1 MYSFIC
7 RQWHLWIVSFAD
19 SDSFASFLVWI
30 PFLSFSSLI
39 ATARTSRTMLSSSG
53 ERGHR
58 FLIPDRFYVQV
69 YLPPALGLH
78 CCVKF
83 SLGAQS
89 GDCSLAAVHGFLGQ
103 CPLLL
108 QSTGSRTQGQWLWC
122 RALVALWQM
131 ASSWTRDCTHVS
143 YIGRQILYW
152 WATRETPYLILKK
165 MLSVLHHWE
174 WCLLW
179 ACPIRALFCWGMFP
193 LCLPSGELVS

>member
-131 ASSWTRDCTHVS
+131 ASSWTRDRTHVS